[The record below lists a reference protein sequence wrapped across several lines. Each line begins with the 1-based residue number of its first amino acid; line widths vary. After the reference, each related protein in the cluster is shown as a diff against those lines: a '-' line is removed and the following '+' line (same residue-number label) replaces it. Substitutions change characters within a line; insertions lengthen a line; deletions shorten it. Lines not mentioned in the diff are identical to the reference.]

1 MIYIRS
7 MRLSFEDVKELESIG
22 YFIELDS
29 DNKKNEKALYSVFVV
44 A

>member
-7 MRLSFEDVKELESIG
+7 MRLSSDEVAELESMG
-22 YFIELDS
+22 FSLELDS
-29 DNKKNEKALYSVFVV
+29 KNGNHEKALYSVFVV